1 MRLNKTL
8 ASAIAAALLLAGVSL
23 ARAEKRAH
31 VDAASIESTALNF
44 DDGTTKYG
52 ISAKDLKAR
61 LDKGEKIVIIDAREG
76 LNGQII
82 KGALHIPE
90 DKLKEWSNTADKAA
104 VIVTYCTCPHDE
116 ASESEV
122 EMLRKWGFQ
131 NAFSLTGGLNA
142 ARTAGIEIVVP
153 KE

>member
-1 MRLNKTL
+1 MRMNKTL
-8 ASAIAAALLLAGVSL
+8 VSAIVATLLLTGVAL
-23 ARAEKRAH
+23 ARTGMKP
-31 VDAASIESTALNF
+31 
-44 DDGTTKYG
+44 DDGSSKQA
-52 ISAKDLKAR
+52 ISAKDLKER
-61 LDKGEKIVIIDAREG
+61 LDKGEKIVIIDARAG

-116 ASESEV
+116 ASEEEV

-131 NAFSLTGGLNA
+131 NAYSLTGGLKA
-142 ARTAGIEIVVP
+142 ALAAGIEVVVP
-153 KE
+153 KEE